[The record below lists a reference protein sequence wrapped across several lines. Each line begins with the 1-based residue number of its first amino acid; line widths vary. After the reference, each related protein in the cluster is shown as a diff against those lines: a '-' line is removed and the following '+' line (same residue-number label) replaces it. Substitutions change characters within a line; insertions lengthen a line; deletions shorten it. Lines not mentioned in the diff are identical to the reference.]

1 MADDACFVFFA
12 GNRPDLDDAAQ
23 ALSKCGLS
31 VNRTPDELVVYFPGK
46 PVLRVALATDDYVR
60 GEAVELSEGTPFSK
74 EMSSCDARYEILIDD
89 LDAVLDE
96 INSLID
102 VQQTLQQLTRGFL
115 YLTWNG
121 EISGPD

>member
-12 GNRPDLDDAAQ
+12 DHRHDLGAAAQ
-23 ALSKCGLS
+23 ALAKRGLS
-31 VNRTPDELVVYFPGK
+31 VNRTLDELLVSFPGK

-60 GEAVELSEGTPFSK
+60 GEAIEVSAGTPFSK
-74 EMSSCDARYEILIDD
+74 EMSSCNARYEILIDD

-96 INSLID
+96 INTLID
-102 VQQTLQQLTRGFL
+102 VQYALQELTHGFL

-121 EISGPD
+121 ELSGPD